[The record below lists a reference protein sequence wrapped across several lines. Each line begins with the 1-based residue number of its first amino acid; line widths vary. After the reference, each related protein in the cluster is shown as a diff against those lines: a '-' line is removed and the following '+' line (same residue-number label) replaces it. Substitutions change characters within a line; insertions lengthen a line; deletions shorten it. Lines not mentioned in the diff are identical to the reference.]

1 MTIECFANQAFERR
15 RSGWTRGGWCALL
28 LLSLSV
34 LSGCVTV
41 PDEIRGTSATPQ
53 MDLIRVMNAP
63 NLYVGQESRFGG
75 RVADIRNEANRTRL
89 EIVTLPLD
97 NAGRPRLDEP
107 SEGRLVAYVNGFLE
121 PVEFKNQLITVVGP
135 ITGSEQGKIGE
146 RPYTFVVVKVEGY
159 KRWRVVQQMVL
170 PPRAYDPWWDR
181 RYRHVWGPGW
191 GPGWNDGYAPVQV
204 ETVVTE

>member
-15 RSGWTRGGWCALL
+15 RSRWTRGGWCALL

-75 RVADIRNEANRTRL
+75 RIADIRNEANRTRL

-191 GPGWNDGYAPVQV
+191 NDGYAPVQV

>member
-1 MTIECFANQAFERR
+1 MTIECFASHAFERR

-41 PDEIRGTSATPQ
+41 PDGIRGTSATPQ

-170 PPRAYDPWWDR
+170 PPRAYDPWWES
-181 RYRHVWGPGW
+181 RYRHVW

-204 ETVVTE
+204 EMVVTE